1 MNSKLILVSGGSRGL
16 GHHIATH
23 LLEAGHTVASFARK
37 HTAQAGA
44 LEEKFAGR
52 FHFIECDAG
61 NMKTLGKF
69 MAEMVERHGAL
80 HGLVNNAAVGQDHL
94 LVHSSPDIIHSII
107 ATNLEA
113 PILLTRL
120 ALKQMLLQ
128 DGGGRIVN
136 VSSICGLR
144 GYTGLSVYST
154 TKAGMD
160 AFTRCLAHEVSG
172 RGILVNSIAPGF
184 FESEMS
190 SVLSPEQLATIKRRT
205 PTQLLT
211 GDDNL
216 MPVLDMLL
224 FANTNITGQTI
235 VVDGGTSC

>member
-1 MNSKLILVSGGSRGL
+1 MTSKLLLVSGGSRGL
-16 GHHIATH
+16 GNHIATH
-23 LLEAGHTVASFARK
+23 LLEAGHAVATFARK
-37 HTAQAGA
+37 RTAQVDA
-44 LEEKFAGR
+44 LEEKHSER
-52 FHFIECDAG
+52 FHFIESDAS
-61 NMKTLGKF
+61 NLKALGKF
-69 MAEMVERHGAL
+69 MGEMVERHGAL

-94 LVHSSPDIIHSII
+94 LVHASPDKIHSII

-128 DGGGRIVN
+128 EGGGRIVN
-136 VSSICGLR
+136 ISSICGLR
-144 GYTGLSVYST
+144 GYTGLTVYSA

-190 SVLSPEQLATIKRRT
+190 SVLSPDQLATIKRRT
-205 PTQLLT
+205 PTNRLT

-224 FANTNITGQTI
+224 FADTNITGQTI

>member
-1 MNSKLILVSGGSRGL
+1 MKPKLILVSGGSRGL
-16 GHHIATH
+16 GYHIVKH
-23 LLEAGHTVASFARK
+23 LLDAGHAVGSFARK
-37 HTAQAGA
+37 RTVQVVELETRHT
-44 LEEKFAGR
+44 GR
-52 FHFIECDAG
+52 FHFIESDASDL
-61 NMKTLGKF
+61 KTLGRF
-69 MAEMVERHGAL
+69 MGELIEQHGEL

-94 LVHSSPDIIHSII
+94 LVHASPDKIHSII

-128 DGGGRIVN
+128 EGGGRIVN
-136 VSSICGLR
+136 ISSICGLR
-144 GYTGLSVYST
+144 GYTGLTVYSA

-190 SVLSPEQLATIKRRT
+190 SVLSPDQLAIIKRRT
-205 PTQLLT
+205 PTHNLT
-211 GDDNL
+211 SDDNL
-216 MPVLDMLL
+216 TPVLDMLL
-224 FANTNITGQTI
+224 FADANMTGQTI